1 MRRSPATPSGL
12 SAAAVAADRATGGRR
27 PPQVEVCV
35 NLDDDVAVVRGIHRT
50 FALAQ
55 GHLVVTAAPASS
67 ADDLI
72 RTMLITL
79 NVLWR
84 LPARQRPGGV
94 SLNDVGRA
102 IAEWEISWALSR
114 VGITSLWVIDADQAN
129 LFAWLWLRHTAQR
142 EALRLFLHTT
152 TVPDRWQAAAL
163 AGCRVHAVSPEQL
176 LNPRN
181 HSLTRPRA
189 GTGTRFRG

>member
-1 MRRSPATPSGL
+1 M
-12 SAAAVAADRATGGRR
+12 AADRAPIASGRR
-27 PPQVEVCV
+27 PPRVVVCV
-35 NLDDDVAVVRGIHRT
+35 DLDDDIDVIRGIHRS
-50 FALAQ
+50 FVLAR
-55 GHLVVTAAPASS
+55 GHLVLTAAPASS

-72 RTMLITL
+72 RKMLITL

-84 LPARQRPGGV
+84 LPAKLRHGGV
-94 SLNDVGRA
+94 SLNGEGRA

-114 VGITSLWVIDADQAN
+114 VGITSLWVIDSDQAN

-142 EALRLFLHTT
+142 EDLRLFLHTT

-163 AGCRVHAVSPEQL
+163 AGCSVHAVSPEQL
-176 LNPRN
+176 QNPRN
-181 HSLTRPRA
+181 HSLTRSHA

>member
-1 MRRSPATPSGL
+1 MIRS
-12 SAAAVAADRATGGRR
+12 
-27 PPQVEVCV
+27 
-35 NLDDDVAVVRGIHRT
+35 IHRT
-50 FALAQ
+50 FTLAQ
-55 GHLVVTAAPASS
+55 GHPVLTAAPASS

-72 RTMLITL
+72 GRMLIAL

-84 LPARQRPGGV
+84 LPAKLRPGGA
-94 SLNDVGRA
+94 SLKKEGRA

-142 EALRLFLHTT
+142 EDLRLLLHTT

-176 LNPRN
+176 QNPRN
-181 HSLTRPRA
+181 HSLTRSPA
-189 GTGTRFRG
+189 GIGTRSRG

>member
-1 MRRSPATPSGL
+1 MK
-12 SAAAVAADRATGGRR
+12 
-27 PPQVEVCV
+27 VCV
-35 NLDDDVAVVRGIHRT
+35 DLDDDVTVIRGIHRN
-50 FALAQ
+50 FVLAQ
-55 GHLVVTAAPASS
+55 GHLVLTAAPATS

-72 RTMLITL
+72 RKMLITL

-84 LPARQRPGGV
+84 LPAELRPGGV
-94 SLNDVGRA
+94 SLNEEGRA

-142 EALRLFLHTT
+142 EDLPLFLHTT
-152 TVPDRWQAAAL
+152 TVPDRLQAVTL

-176 LNPRN
+176 LNPRVD
-181 HSLTRPRA
+181 
-189 GTGTRFRG
+189 RGATP